1 MRYLTRKSV
10 RDLER
15 SISEN
20 TKNNP
25 KNFWKYVSQKRKI
38 KSPVASQYRTK
49 DEDKDNLV
57 DSDFDKAETLANQF
71 TSVFTKESDPEW
83 DLPEHPNF
91 TNDQQVI
98 FSSEVILK
106 KLKDLNINKS
116 PGPDSINSRIL
127 VELADSIA
135 PSLLIIFQNSY
146 NTGTVPSSWKE
157 ANITPI
163 FKKGDKKDPK
173 NYRPVSLTSILC
185 KVMESALK
193 DYKYQLRK
201 CPNSY
206 FSQMLEFYMRVLFP
220 CIIKTYYAAFYSAAN

>member
-1 MRYLTRKSV
+1 M
-10 RDLER
+10 
-15 SISEN
+15 
-20 TKNNP
+20 
-25 KNFWKYVSQKRKI
+25 
-38 KSPVASQYRTK
+38 
-49 DEDKDNLV
+49 

-71 TSVFTKESDPEW
+71 TSVFTKESDSEW

-135 PSLLIIFQNSY
+135 PSLSIIFQNSY

-163 FKKGDKKDPK
+163 FKKGDKKDPE
-173 NYRPVSLTSILC
+173 NYCPVSLTSILC
-185 KVMESALK
+185 KVMESILK
-193 DYKYQLRK
+193 DYILDFLCKNNILSNKQYGFLPGRSTILQLLNVLDKWTDRSYQ
-201 CPNSY
+201 
-206 FSQMLEFYMRVLFP
+206 
-220 CIIKTYYAAFYSAAN
+220 